1 MGNRSFEQ
9 ILEKV
14 DRLNDEM
21 DLKQTKG
28 LELDLLKRITIRL
41 QSFECTECAS
51 YLSEMDGYVNY
62 LDENKNSLE
71 KQKLKDYRKI
81 IEEIKAHLQ
90 KEHRLVPE
98 GYYQSIYMSIGMS
111 IGLMFGLTVFDN
123 LAMGLPIGM
132 VMGLAIGV
140 GIDADYKKKGK
151 TL

>member
-1 MGNRSFEQ
+1 MDNRNYDQ
-9 ILEKV
+9 IIEKI

-21 DLKQTKG
+21 DVKQTKG

-41 QSFECTECAS
+41 LSFDCTECAN
-51 YLSEMDGYVNY
+51 YLSEMSDYVNY
-62 LDENKNSLE
+62 LDENKNSFD

-90 KEHRLVPE
+90 KEHGLVTE

-111 IGLMFGLTVFDN
+111 IGLMFGLAVFDN

-132 VMGLAIGV
+132 VMGLAIGA